1 MMSCL
6 GLVYR
11 ILEADQL
18 QITDV
23 FSQIHMYMTKQ

>member
-1 MMSCL
+1 MSYL
-6 GLVYR
+6 DLVYR
-11 ILEADQL
+11 ILEADQP